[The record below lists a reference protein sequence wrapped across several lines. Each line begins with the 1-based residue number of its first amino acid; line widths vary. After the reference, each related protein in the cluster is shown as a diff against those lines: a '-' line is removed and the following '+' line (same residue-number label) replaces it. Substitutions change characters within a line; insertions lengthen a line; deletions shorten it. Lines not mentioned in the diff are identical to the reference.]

1 MATYI
6 LFCIFFQFQNR
17 FMGSYSE
24 DMAFSLSQIQI
35 QDLGITADTPNIHP
49 RQPMQE
55 TPDNMPANHGNMQ
68 GVHDNM
74 QGIHGNLQTIHGNV
88 QAIHGHMEAIHAY
101 NWHMHLFD
109 GTGGEEL

>member
-1 MATYI
+1 
-6 LFCIFFQFQNR
+6 
-17 FMGSYSE
+17 MGSYSE

-68 GVHDNM
+68 GIHDNM
-74 QGIHGNLQTIHGNV
+74 QRIHGNLQPIHGNV

-101 NWHMHLFD
+101 DWHMHPFD
-109 GTGGEEL
+109 RTGGEEL